1 MLAFR
6 GSSATPSG
14 AGVPLSLIAFAAIPV
29 LAFWAT
35 SPGLGRVSAA
45 AGYRLQGYWT
55 GAAAPGGPLFRPIG
69 VAVAPNSSVYVTDAR
84 ARVVHFSPT
93 GTVLGQWGQEGSGPG
108 QFSNPVGIAAAPDGS
123 IYVSDYD
130 LDRVE
135 KFTAAGQ
142 FVLQFGRH
150 GAGAG
155 ELDAPAGLAIG
166 RGGSVYVA
174 DFYNHRVEEFSAQ
187 GLFIRAFGAPGRLGL
202 AALHYPTGVA
212 ILPQGGILVAD
223 AYNYELQW
231 FAGTGQAFRQV
242 GYRLFDLWPRPAG
255 GSAGFNVPTDAA
267 VGARGLISVAD
278 SANHRIV
285 LLSPEGKYEAE
296 WRIPAVSG
304 GTFSPEHIAVSPD
317 GRTVYAT
324 DFANNRL
331 IVLGV
336 TETH

>member
-1 MLAFR
+1 MLDSH
-6 GSSATPSG
+6 GSSTTPSG
-14 AGVPLSLIAFAAIPV
+14 VLVTAGLIAFAAIAV
-29 LAFWAT
+29 LAFWGT
-35 SPGLGRVSAA
+35 SRGLGRVPAA

-55 GAAAPGGPLFRPIG
+55 GAGAPGGALLRPIG
-69 VAVAPNSSVYVTDAR
+69 VAVASDGSVYVTDAR
-84 ARVVHFSPT
+84 ERVVHFSPA
-93 GTVLGQWGQEGSGPG
+93 GTVLSQWGQEGSGPG
-108 QFSNPVGIAAAPDGS
+108 QFSNPVGIAVASDGS
-123 IYVSDYD
+123 VYVSDYD

-135 KFTAAGQ
+135 EFTAAGG
-142 FVLQFGRH
+142 FLLQFGRH
-150 GAGAG
+150 GGAAG

-166 RGGSVYVA
+166 RSGSVYVA

-187 GLFIRAFGAPGRLGL
+187 GRFIRAFGAPGRLGL

-223 AYNYELQW
+223 AYNYEIQW
-231 FAGTGQAFRQV
+231 LASTGEAFRRV
-242 GYRLFDLWPRPAG
+242 GHRLFDSWPRPAS

-267 VGARGLISVAD
+267 VGPQGLISVAD

-285 LLSPEGKYEAE
+285 LLSPDGSYEAE
-296 WRIPAVSG
+296 WRIPAGSRAI
-304 GTFSPEHIAVSPD
+304 FSPEHLALSPD

-336 TETH
+336 TETQ